1 MIKAVIFDMD
11 GVIVDSQPGYLEVD
25 MKLLKDLGVDMTKE
39 DYDSYIGTTTAYV
52 WGAIRE
58 KFRLKQTTEELVN
71 MERTAYLNY
80 LQQDGNVKPMDG
92 VKETIELL
100 RSKGMKLA
108 VASSSPIKV
117 IEFTVKAL
125 KLGSYFDEIVTGD
138 YVKRS
143 KPEPDTFLYAAEKL
157 GVPSNECIVIEDS
170 NNGVIA
176 AKRAGMKCI
185 GYVSPHSGNQDL
197 SSADYIVDSFY
208 KINMDMIK

>member
-138 YVKRS
+138 YVK
-143 KPEPDTFLYAAEKL
+143 EA
-157 GVPSNECIVIEDS
+157 N
-170 NNGVIA
+170 
-176 AKRAGMKCI
+176 
-185 GYVSPHSGNQDL
+185 
-197 SSADYIVDSFY
+197 
-208 KINMDMIK
+208 

>member
-11 GVIVDSQPGYLEVD
+11 GVIVDSQPGYFEVD
-25 MKLLKDLGVDMTKE
+25 MKLLKDLGVDMPKE
-39 DYDSYIGTTTAYV
+39 EYDSYIGTKTAYV
-52 WGAIRE
+52 WGAIKE
-58 KFRLKQTTEELVN
+58 KYGLKQTTEELVD
-71 MERTAYLNY
+71 MERTAYLNF
-80 LQQDGNVKPMDG
+80 LQQEGNVKPMDG

-100 RSKGMKLA
+100 RSNGIKLA
-108 VASSSPIKV
+108 VASSSPLKV
-117 IEFTVKAL
+117 IEFTMKAL
-125 KLGSYFDEIVTGD
+125 KFGPYFDEIVTGD

-170 NNGVIA
+170 GNGAIA

-185 GYVSPHSGNQDL
+185 GYISPHSGNQDL

-208 KINMDMIK
+208 KIDMNMIK